1 MILQPVE
8 DDPSSD
14 YINANYIDVSGMHS
28 FLLPDLPASLCEI
41 IACYATKLLKAF
53 FY

>member
-14 YINANYIDVSGMHS
+14 YINANYIDVSGMYS
-28 FLLPDLPASLCEI
+28 FLPLNLPASLCEI
-41 IACYATKLLKAF
+41 IACYATKLLKVF